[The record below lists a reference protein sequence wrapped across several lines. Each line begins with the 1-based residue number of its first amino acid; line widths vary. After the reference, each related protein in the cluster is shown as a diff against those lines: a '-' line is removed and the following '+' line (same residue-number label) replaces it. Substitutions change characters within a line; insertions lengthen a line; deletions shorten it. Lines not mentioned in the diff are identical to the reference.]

1 MDDYKAKEMARD
13 SMAKAL
19 AAANPGFV
27 PVSEKVNSLVA
38 AAKNMRIELKAAFP
52 RVKFAVRTERYSGG
66 NSINVDWEDGPVGVQ
81 VEAIVFK
88 YSGGNFDGMTDS
100 YEYRR
105 SAWTDAFGKGKY
117 VFANRR
123 YSDVAVAS
131 ALRTVFARGFMPV
144 PDSAASGPSEKGAV
158 EIVRN
163 AVRAFRNG
171 NMWNVRVV
179 GTDDSL
185 QTLVNLELS
194 RRTWALTKGC
204 DPFVPERGNRGR
216 LVRVAGKVSL

>member
-19 AAANPGFV
+19 AAANPRLV

-52 RVKFAVRTERYSGG
+52 RVKFAVRTERYSMG

-123 YSDVAVAS
+123 HSDMALAS
-131 ALRTVFARGFMPV
+131 ALRTIFARGWRLAEAPNKAPN
-144 PDSAASGPSEKGAV
+144 PDLPALVS
-158 EIVRN
+158 
-163 AVRAFRNG
+163 AFRKG
-171 NMWNVRVV
+171 ILWNVRVV
-179 GTDDSL
+179 GTDDCL
-185 QTLVNLELS
+185 QTLVNVELS
-194 RRTWALTKGC
+194 RRTWALTK
-204 DPFVPERGNRGR
+204 
-216 LVRVAGKVSL
+216 VRAESEAACAA

>member
-81 VEAIVFK
+81 VEAIIFK

-131 ALRTVFARGFMPV
+131 ALRTVFARGWKLAAESF
-144 PDSAASGPSEKGAV
+144 PDSAAMVS
-158 EIVRN
+158 
-163 AVRAFRNG
+163 AFRKG
-171 NMWNVRVV
+171 NLWNVRVV
-179 GTDDSL
+179 GADDCL
-185 QTLVNLELS
+185 QTLVNRELS
-194 RRTWALTKGC
+194 RRTWAITKGC
-204 DPFVPERGNRGR
+204 DPFVPRSLAAE
-216 LVRVAGKVSL
+216 VSL